1 MYYPNTCIQLV
12 KLKGDEG
19 VSNLALFGYL
29 AAQIIFKMHDVSVSM
44 QSSVLKSVSSSSPN
58 GQLERAGATGAGQGR
73 AAEGRAGVVSQS
85 YKQWVQWNTEVEGV
99 GGLRT
104 TVGRSRALPHPI
116 GARRT
121 ESEAGVGA
129 GGARRSNTVAFRGLD
144 RWFAKVLHKLVLFS
158 WTKSPE
164 TAYEDQ

>member
-1 MYYPNTCIQLV
+1 M
-12 KLKGDEG
+12 
-19 VSNLALFGYL
+19 
-29 AAQIIFKMHDVSVSM
+29 FKAWCQCAKSCLSVRE
-44 QSSVLKSVSSSSPN
+44 VLKPN

-73 AAEGRAGVVSQS
+73 AAEGKAGVVSQS

-144 RWFAKVLHKLVLFS
+144 RWFAKVLHKLGSLQQDKI
-158 WTKSPE
+158 TRNCI
-164 TAYEDQ
+164 